1 MGLNVS
7 FYCRTSKTDRNGLA
21 PVEVSI
27 MVNGSR
33 VILPLPRKEYP
44 SEFKKGI
51 ATSKQTDIKNYLAS
65 VRININKAITEITE
79 NGLPLDRNTL
89 KEYVKYGG
97 VRKYSIEQV
106 FDEYFKL
113 IACKVGV
120 SMGEQ
125 QYRKYEIMRDKFF
138 EGISKDSSI
147 TDITSVVVEE
157 FIARMGMEYKSASVA
172 SLCTKL
178 KAVTNYAMDKGYL
191 KVNPWTMVKVKKA
204 RPREEWLTDSELQ
217 RIRDLELTSPELE
230 KARELFLFQCATG
243 ISYADLM
250 KLDPK
255 KDIQQ
260 DGNIWYVAK
269 TRTKTGVKFT
279 SVILPE
285 GVEIMRQWGFEVPK
299 KSNQK
304 YNLCLLKIQIM
315 TGIEKH
321 LHSHLG
327 RKVYGTTLLRNGVG
341 MKTVSKSLG
350 HSSSKVTESTYAFL
364 QSEDVVREIGMKM
377 YA

>member
-1 MGLNVS
+1 M
-7 FYCRTSKTDRNGLA
+7 
-21 PVEVSI
+21 
-27 MVNGSR
+27 
-33 VILPLPRKEYP
+33 
-44 SEFKKGI
+44 
-51 ATSKQTDIKNYLAS
+51 
-65 VRININKAITEITE
+65 
-79 NGLPLDRNTL
+79 
-89 KEYVKYGG
+89 
-97 VRKYSIEQV
+97 
-106 FDEYFKL
+106 
-113 IACKVGV
+113 
-120 SMGEQ
+120 
-125 QYRKYEIMRDKFF
+125 
-138 EGISKDSSI
+138 
-147 TDITSVVVEE
+147 
-157 FIARMGMEYKSASVA
+157 
-172 SLCTKL
+172 
-178 KAVTNYAMDKGYL
+178 AV
-191 KVNPWTMVKVKKA
+191 VKVRKA

-243 ISYADLM
+243 ISYSDLM
-250 KLDPK
+250 KLDPE
-255 KDIQQ
+255 KDIQH

-269 TRTKTGVKFT
+269 TRTKTGVKYT

-285 GVEIMRQWGFEVPK
+285 GIEIMQNWGFKVPK